1 MTKIER
7 QLKQAIQ
14 KSLSYFPA
22 VCILGPR
29 QCGKTTLA
37 KEIISSFPSSI
48 YLDLEL
54 ESDINKLKDPEY
66 YLKKYQD
73 VLICLDEIQ
82 RLPEIFPLLRALI
95 DQKREPA
102 RFLILGSASQDLI
115 KQSTESLAG
124 RISYHELTPFTQ
136 QEILEEGKFDH
147 HWIHGGFP
155 GSYCAPVEDI
165 SIEWKESFIRTFLE
179 RDLYSLDF
187 NLPAPTMKR
196 FWVMLAH
203 QHSSLLN
210 KASLANSLG
219 VSATTIQR
227 WQDIFEQTFM
237 IRVLQPFSS
246 NLKKRLVKS
255 PKIYIRDS
263 GLLHQL
269 LNLSGFDTVLSH
281 SIAGASWEGY
291 AIENI
296 ITELKK
302 WSPSFYR
309 TSNGSEIDLILEK
322 GNTRV
327 GVEFKLSSAPK
338 IEKGTYNA
346 MEDLGLDLI
355 HVVIPKGEGEQIRQ
369 DLRIDSIAS
378 FVNFMQR

>member
-1 MTKIER
+1 
-7 QLKQAIQ
+7 
-14 KSLSYFPA
+14 
-22 VCILGPR
+22 
-29 QCGKTTLA
+29 
-37 KEIISSFPSSI
+37 
-48 YLDLEL
+48 
-54 ESDINKLKDPEY
+54 
-66 YLKKYQD
+66 
-73 VLICLDEIQ
+73 
-82 RLPEIFPLLRALI
+82 
-95 DQKREPA
+95 
-102 RFLILGSASQDLI
+102 
-115 KQSTESLAG
+115 
-124 RISYHELTPFTQ
+124 
-136 QEILEEGKFDH
+136 
-147 HWIHGGFP
+147 
-155 GSYCAPVEDI
+155 
-165 SIEWKESFIRTFLE
+165 
-179 RDLYSLDF
+179 
-187 NLPAPTMKR
+187 
-196 FWVMLAH
+196 
-203 QHSSLLN
+203 LLN